1 MKQSKECGF
10 LPMLLGKL
18 AASSLGKALTGWRVI
33 TAGERVITAGQN
45 S

>member
-1 MKQSKECGF
+1 MKQLEMKQSKKGGF

-18 AASSLGKALTGWRVI
+18 AASSLGITLTGWRVI
-33 TAGERVITAGQN
+33 TAAQN

>member
-1 MKQSKECGF
+1 MKQSKKGGF

-18 AASSLGKALTGWRVI
+18 AASSLGITLTGWRVI